1 MAIGGQSH
9 LGLPFPSLR
18 RVLQGHLASC
28 IPPQNRSFR
37 ELGWGGYILHPY
49 RTAGARAGL
58 QEALSLSHAATPHQH
73 IPGGPPC
80 PLLWPV
86 GKGQRL
92 TGVEGSLSW
101 APSILRVEATEPL
114 ALCHAQ

>member
-1 MAIGGQSH
+1 MGGQSH

-18 RVLQGHLASC
+18 HVLWGHLASC
-28 IPPQNRSFR
+28 IRPPKQV
-37 ELGWGGYILHPY
+37 LPGAGGGGCCILHPY
-49 RTAGARAGL
+49 STAGARAGL
-58 QEALSLSHAATPHQH
+58 QEAPSLSHAATPHQH
-73 IPGGPPC
+73 VPGGPPC

-92 TGVEGSLSW
+92 MGVEGSLSW
-101 APSILRVEATEPL
+101 APSILGVEATAPL